1 MKSIKSILSLLA
13 FSFVFV
19 AISCDDEPID
29 PAIDPSTFG
38 NSGVAGTYLMTAFN
52 SSVPTDL
59 NNDGTRSTNQMNETN
74 CFNGNTMILNS
85 DNTFTATSKGI
96 DIETNGTNETITCFV
111 DPNITGTWS
120 LSGNQLT
127 LTYTEAGEQ
136 FTDVYTVSGS
146 TLTLNI
152 TDGEIV
158 GTTSGGDP
166 VYLDAEIDIVFTKQ

>member
-13 FSFVFV
+13 FSLVFV
-19 AISCDDEPID
+19 SVSCDDEPID
-29 PAIDPSTFG
+29 PAIDPSSFG
-38 NSGVAGTYLMTAFN
+38 SSGVIGTYLMTAFN

-74 CFNGNTMILNS
+74 CFNGNTMVLNS
-85 DNTFTATSKGI
+85 DNTFTSTSKGI
-96 DIETNGTNETITCFV
+96 DIETNGTNEIITCFV

-127 LTYTEAGEQ
+127 LTYTQSGQQ
-136 FTDVYTVSGS
+136 FTDIFMVSGS
-146 TLTLNI
+146 RLTLSI

-158 GTTSGGDP
+158 GTTSGGAP
-166 VYLDAEIDIVFTKQ
+166 VYLNADIDIIFTKQ